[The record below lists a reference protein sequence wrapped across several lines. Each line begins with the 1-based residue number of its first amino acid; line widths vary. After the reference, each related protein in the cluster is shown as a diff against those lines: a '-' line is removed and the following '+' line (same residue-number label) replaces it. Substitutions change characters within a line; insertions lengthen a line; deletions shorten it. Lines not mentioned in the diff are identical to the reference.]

1 MDELRQYGL
10 KKRCY
15 DLGGSG
21 GDDSNLWWVES
32 VGVVTIDDSLALISS
47 LLLFPWDDRIGLLP
61 FDPEVGMVSAVAS
74 CGEDTILENN
84 VWAGL
89 GGGVGGVSLL
99 PGDDVFML
107 K

>member
-1 MDELRQYGL
+1 M
-10 KKRCY
+10 
-15 DLGGSG
+15 GGSG

-61 FDPEVGMVSAVAS
+61 FDPEVGVVSAVAS